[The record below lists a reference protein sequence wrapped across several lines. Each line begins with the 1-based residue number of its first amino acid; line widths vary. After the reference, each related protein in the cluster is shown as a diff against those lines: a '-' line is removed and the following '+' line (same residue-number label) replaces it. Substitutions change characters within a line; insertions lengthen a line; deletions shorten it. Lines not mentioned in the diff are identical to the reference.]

1 MTDSRDDQLH
11 PRNTPIGTD
20 PRDVDDVGLSEAEP
34 AAFDDRPSG
43 QGFPE
48 VVDDY
53 DPERRDTPEPEQV
66 ALPSD
71 VGYPG
76 SSSVGTTVEE
86 QIEGEDLDRKLA
98 REEQDFTVD
107 PADEPLPG
115 QEQHPDLAEDEL
127 VEGVAGPS
135 DDVYGRRPGALVA
148 PAEGAH
154 EDRAADEIALET
166 AAEALSPA
174 EQAMHL

>member
-1 MTDSRDDQLH
+1 MTDSRNDT
-11 PRNTPIGTD
+11 RTPQDI
-20 PRDVDDVGLSEAEP
+20 DDVGLSEAEP
-34 AAFDDRPSG
+34 TVFDDRPSA
-43 QGFPE
+43 QAFPD

-98 REEQDFTVD
+98 REQQDFTVD

-115 QEQHPDLAEDEL
+115 QERHPDLAEDDL
-127 VEGVAGPS
+127 VEGIAGPS

-148 PAEGAH
+148 PDEGAH
-154 EDRAADEIALET
+154 EDREADEIALET
-166 AAEALSPA
+166 DAEALSPE
-174 EQAMHL
+174 EQAMHLEPEPED